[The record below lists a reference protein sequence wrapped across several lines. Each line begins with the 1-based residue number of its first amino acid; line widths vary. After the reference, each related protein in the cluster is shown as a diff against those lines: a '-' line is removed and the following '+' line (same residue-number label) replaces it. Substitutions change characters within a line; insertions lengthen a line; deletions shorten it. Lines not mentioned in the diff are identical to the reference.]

1 MNEEDN
7 LTIEEV
13 VLICNEALE
22 ESIEIKESN
31 PFNSKTGDFIDKYGI
46 SPNQIVSIINGLNV
60 DDYHSGPLQD
70 YNKNNKHPLWVFI
83 KETHIKNIQIY
94 IYIKIKI
101 INHKRKIIVY
111 SLHEEGMHN
120 EKK

>member
-1 MNEEDN
+1 MNDEDN

-13 VLICNEALE
+13 ISICNEASK

-31 PFNSKTGDFIDKYGI
+31 PFNSKTGDFIDKYDI
-46 SPNQIVSIINGLNV
+46 SPDQVVSIINDLEVN
-60 DDYHSGPLQD
+60 DYHSGPLQD
-70 YNKNNKHPLWVFI
+70 YNKISRHPLWVFI
-83 KETHIKNIQIY
+83 KETLIKNIRIY